1 MCESFSLA
9 STRKTSPKT
18 VNESMIGYFDCFCGA
33 SGDMILGALVAAGV
47 SPDTLRAELAKL
59 GLDRYELTVRDVQVH
74 GFAAKKVDVLHGDGK
89 THRHLPD
96 ILKLI
101 DTSSLSDRVKDNAR
115 RVFERLA
122 QAEAKVHGTSVD
134 KIHFHEVGAIDAIVD
149 IVGASIGMEQLE
161 LDSIVCSPI
170 PVGSGTVTCEHG
182 ILPVP
187 APATA
192 ELLTGVPLADCDE
205 PGELTT
211 PTGAAVLT
219 VLANTFGPIPP
230 MRIERW
236 GFGSGTREGKKR
248 PNLLRLIVGNEVCDD
263 SQADQVVVL
272 EVNLDD
278 ATGEQIGHAFG
289 ALFAAGALDVFTT
302 PIMMKKN
309 RPGVL
314 LSVLTTQDNQRA
326 CEEILFAETTT
337 LGIRSHRCDRR
348 KLARAVETVST
359 RFGEIR
365 IKVGL
370 SGGRAISAA
379 PEYDDCAKA
388 AQEHG
393 VPLGEIV
400 LEARHAWRDHR
411 ERTP

>member
-1 MCESFSLA
+1 MQRA
-9 STRKTSPKT
+9 GHKT
-18 VNESMIGYFDCFCGA
+18 VNDEMIGYFDCFSGA
-33 SGDMILGALVAAGV
+33 AGDMILGSLVAAGL
-47 SPDTLRAELAKL
+47 STDSLRTELGKL
-59 GLDRYELTVRDVQVH
+59 GLEGYELTVRDVQVH
-74 GFAAKKVDVLHGDGK
+74 GFAAKKVDVLHSDQK

-115 RVFERLA
+115 RIFGRLA
-122 QAEAKVHGTSVD
+122 EAEAKVHGTSVD

-149 IVGASIGMEQLE
+149 IVGASIGMELMGI
-161 LDSIVCSPI
+161 DRIVCSPI
-170 PVGSGTVTCEHG
+170 SVGSGTVTCEHG
-182 ILPVP
+182 VLPVP

-192 ELLTGVPLADCDE
+192 ELLIGVPLADCDE

-219 VLANTFGPIPP
+219 VLADTFGPIPP
-230 MRIERW
+230 MKIERW
-236 GFGSGTREGKKR
+236 GFGAGTREGTKR
-248 PNLLRLIVGNEVCDD
+248 PNLLRLIIGNEVCDD
-263 SQADQVVVL
+263 AQADQVIVL

-314 LSVLTTQDNQRA
+314 LSVLTTRDNQRA
-326 CEEILFAETTT
+326 CEEVLFAETTT

-348 KLARAVETVST
+348 KLARAIETVGT

-365 IKVGL
+365 VKVGL
-370 SGGRAISAA
+370 SGGRAIHAA

-393 VPLGEIV
+393 VPLGEV
-400 LEARHAWRDHR
+400 VQEARHAWRDHR
-411 ERTP
+411 KRTP